1 MARLQ
6 SSFAMS
12 AAFCSKAT
20 IVRPESSA
28 AAPVSCCPLG
38 VGANGTM
45 VPALSGASYALIAL
59 TPPHDDRM
67 YTIVSGAEPAKIWP
81 CDDEDSSRGERITHN
96 DPKPC
101 RLGAVE
107 CSGREAKVD
116 GGSPRRHRA
125 GCARAVEH
133 AARLT
138 CPAYDPVASSMP
150 AEFGIST
157 SISSVETLSPRS
169 IRT

>member
-45 VPALSGASYALIAL
+45 VPAWSGASYPLIAL

-67 YTIVSGAEPAKIWP
+67 CTIVSGAEPAKIWP
-81 CDDEDSSRGERITHN
+81 CDDEDSSHGERITHN
-96 DPKPC
+96 DLKPR

-107 CSGREAKVD
+107 CSGYEANVD
-116 GGSPRRHRA
+116 GRNCIA
-125 GCARAVEH
+125 LVARAPSSTLRTPAPVS
-133 AARLT
+133 AR
-138 CPAYDPVASSMP
+138 
-150 AEFGIST
+150 ST
-157 SISSVETLSPRS
+157 
-169 IRT
+169 